1 MASMFSLFNILA
13 LLYIFRSAQ
22 LSITIWREWSQI
34 KSEPLTPH
42 KKSLANQ
49 ASFFIAVPIAVLVH
63 ESAHALAVLLTG
75 GEVAEFHYRVFWGY
89 VVPQGTFTA
98 GQMWLIAVA
107 GTLGSIL
114 FGLVLYLVTQRSQW
128 SSIRYFGLRAFRFQI
143 FFSLIYYPVFTL
155 LGFDG
160 DWKTIYDFSRTPLL
174 SASTAAVHVIVLLL
188 FFYGDRQGWFE
199 APAFAS
205 VADQRQFEQLAAAAA
220 ANPQDVA
227 LQIRVIDTLRRGGA
241 THRAKHQLDR
251 LLQQHPDS
259 GVAYLELASLKSS
272 GKDTVSSDAAES
284 AQKALSLGLSAPG
297 QNAYA
302 HELTGRYQMERGQLD
317 AARTSF
323 TKAIDIFN
331 TSQEVGFSPVII
343 ELLILRS
350 QVYRR
355 QENYNAAYQDL
366 QQALTVAQR
375 SGNQSAVNRVGGE
388 LEILAK
394 HAGQSH
400 MAAPAEHLS

>member
-22 LSITIWREWSQI
+22 LSITIWREWPQI

-49 ASFFIAVPIAVLVH
+49 ASFFIAVPMAVLVH

-114 FGLVLYLVTQRSQW
+114 FGVILYLVTQRSQS
-128 SSIRYFGLRAFRFQI
+128 SSIRYFGLRALRFQI
-143 FFSLIYYPVFTL
+143 FFSLVYYPVFTL

-174 SASTAAVHVIVLLL
+174 SASTAAVHVVVLLL
-188 FFYGDRQGWFE
+188 FWYGDRQGWFE
-199 APAFAS
+199 APAFAT
-205 VADQRQFEQLAAAAA
+205 VASQQQFQQLSAAAA
-220 ANPQDVA
+220 ANPQDVT
-227 LQIRVIDTLRRGGA
+227 LQLQLIDTLRRGGA
-241 THRAKHQLDR
+241 THKAKHQLDQ
-251 LLQQHPDS
+251 LLQQNPNS
-259 GVAYLELASLKSS
+259 GVAYLELASLKST
-272 GKDTVSSDAAES
+272 GKSTISADTVES
-284 AQKALSLGLSAPG
+284 AQTALSLGLSTPG

-302 HELTGRYQMERGQLD
+302 HELIGRYQLERGQLD
-317 AARTSF
+317 AAKTSF
-323 TKAIDIFN
+323 TDAIDTLN
-331 TSQEVGFSPVII
+331 NAQQNGHNSAII
-343 ELLILRS
+343 ELLILRN

-355 QENYNAAYQDL
+355 QENYSAAYQDL
-366 QQALTVAQR
+366 QQALTLAQR
-375 SGNQSAVNRVGGE
+375 GANQAAVNRVGGE

-394 HAGQSH
+394 HAGQPY